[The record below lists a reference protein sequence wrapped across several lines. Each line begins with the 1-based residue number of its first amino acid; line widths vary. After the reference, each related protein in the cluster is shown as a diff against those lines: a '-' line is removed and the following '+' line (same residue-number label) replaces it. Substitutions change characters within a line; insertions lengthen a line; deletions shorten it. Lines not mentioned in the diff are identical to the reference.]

1 MARPVNG
8 VDELS
13 IVIEA
18 DASRATAELNR
29 LSQSITTLSNAL
41 RGANLQPFTA
51 SLKDLKNTASGL
63 NLTPINTQ
71 VNKIS
76 NTMNK
81 YAQNTVKMS
90 TANKTGAS
98 SFTLL
103 SRGFGSV
110 FSGLTSINNKVD
122 SFASKMR
129 KANKD
134 TKNFAQTVG
143 LLYARFFLLIR
154 GTKLLVNAVKSSMNY
169 IEVLNYFDA
178 SFGQVAERGVEK
190 WSQMGYDSAE
200 AYYNSF
206 SERAKKVTADMSGFF
221 PEENGALTKTGMA
234 SLGMNPQQLMQYQA
248 QFAQMS
254 SSMGTTSEQALL
266 LSEVLTK
273 LGADLASVKNM
284 EFQDVWKDMASGLV
298 GMSRTLDKYGANIR
312 NANMEMKLHELGINA
327 TVSKLSQADK
337 ALLRTIILLDSSKYA
352 WADLAETL
360 NTPANQFRMLANNI
374 KLLGQMIGNIFLPI
388 VAKVLP
394 YINAFVIALQRLFT
408 WLAKILGID
417 LSGLLGKNTGFDNS
431 GISDLL
437 DDAENV
443 GQALDDDADS
453 AKKLKRQLQGFDA
466 LNNLTTKEDTSKGAD
481 SALAS
486 GLLNDAFIDA
496 VNDYL
501 KAWQDAFDKIQNK
514 AEKIADKIEKFFKR
528 LTKPIF
534 EAWKKVGDKVVQQWK
549 NAGYN
554 LKLLF
559 RQIGKDFWRVWE
571 QPETQTIFENIFTV
585 FGNIGEVVQH
595 LANRFREAW
604 VANDNGFRILQ
615 AIRDII
621 LIISDKA
628 KEMSESFVEWS
639 KDLNLK
645 PLMAKMAEF
654 MESMKP
660 VIQSLMEVLKD
671 FLDDVLLPLA
681 KWTLEEGLPKLL
693 QVFIDFKNKVNW
705 EKLKKN
711 LKTLWEHLEPF
722 AEKVGEGFILFLERA
737 SKALAE
743 FVNSKKF
750 EDFLKKLE
758 DWMDNLTKED
768 IADFFETLA
777 KALVTLKVAL
787 MAWKVLSPI
796 IKIIVGIGY
805 ALVGLG
811 KGLGAIWK
819 VGKWFASGGLTKAF
833 ATFGMKVGKICGEAG
848 ASIGKLVGSIVSI
861 PSEISK
867 TMMSLGGSGAGGLAG
882 IWEFLNMDF
891 GALVSS
897 GSVATA
903 GMAIGTA
910 LIGGITSAI
919 VGFNFGKWIGQ
930 KFAEWF
936 NPEDVKYYTEFSWTG
951 ENGFFKA
958 LADEISIE
966 IDNMKTN
973 VSAGL
978 SFIQEKVNALPTS
991 SVAGFNGFKVNLED
1005 VGNAISTWYNDKVV
1019 PFFQESKWSALL
1031 ANVGLA
1037 FEGHKSAL
1045 DLILGD
1051 IENNSIKAFVDN
1063 VKKYFSKDY
1072 WTQTSTLA
1080 WLGTD
1085 LANLAVNIDTTV
1097 QNIKNTFISLKN
1109 TIVSIA
1115 RTIAS
1120 AIASI
1125 ASGGNRLT
1133 QYYHSPSFRT
1143 TPIRMHANGGFVEDG
1158 LFMANHNE
1166 LIGQFSNG
1174 KTAVANNE
1182 QIVSGIQNGVYGA
1195 MSESNALLMEQNALL
1210 QAILEKETG
1219 INANDIF
1226 RSVQRSASNYS
1237 KQYGRPA
1244 FN

>member
-8 VDELS
+8 TDELS

-18 DASRATAELNR
+18 DASKATAELNR
-29 LSQSITTLSNAL
+29 LSQSITNLSNAV
-41 RGANLQPFTA
+41 RGANLIPFTT
-51 SLKDLKNTASGL
+51 SIKDLKNTVTGL
-63 NLTPINTQ
+63 NLSPLNTQ
-71 VNKIS
+71 VSKIS
-76 NTMNK
+76 NTMNR
-81 YAQNTVKMS
+81 YAQNAQKMS
-90 TANKTGAS
+90 SANKLGAS
-98 SFTLL
+98 SFSMLG
-103 SRGFGSV
+103 RGFSNV
-110 FSGLTSINNKVD
+110 FSGLNSINNKVD
-122 SFASKMR
+122 TFASKMR
-129 KANKD
+129 KADKE
-134 TKNFAQTVG
+134 TRNFAQTIG

-154 GTKLLVNAVKSSMNY
+154 GVKGLMTAIKSSMDY
-169 IEVLNYFDA
+169 IEVLNYFDN
-178 SFGQVAERGVEK
+178 SFGTVAEHGVAK
-190 WSQMGYDSAE
+190 WSEMGYDSAQ
-200 AYYNSF
+200 AYYDSF
-206 SERAKKVTADMSGFF
+206 KDRAKKITADMSGFF
-221 PEENGALTKTGMA
+221 PEDNGQLTPTKA
-234 SLGMNPQQLMQYQA
+234 RSLGMNPQDLMKYQSLYVQVA
-248 QFAQMS
+248 D
-254 SSMGTTSEQALL
+254 SMGVTAEQSAM
-266 LSEVLTK
+266 LSEVLVK
-273 LGADLASVKNM
+273 IGSDLASIRNEDFDKTWQN
-284 EFQDVWKDMASGLV
+284 MASGLV
-298 GMSRTLDKYGANIR
+298 GMTKTMRQYGVNISV
-312 NANMEMKLHELGINA
+312 ANMNMKLQEMGIDA
-327 TVSKLSQADK
+327 TVNKLSEADK
-337 ALLRTIILLDSSKYA
+337 ALLRTIILLESSTGA
-352 WADLAETL
+352 WGDLAETL
-360 NTPANQFRMLANNI
+360 NTPANQLRMLTNNI
-374 KLLGQMIGNIFLPI
+374 KLLGQMIGNLFIPVI
-388 VAKVLP
+388 AKVLP
-394 YINAFVIALQRLFT
+394 YLNALVIALQRLFT
-408 WLAKILGID
+408 WLAKILHIDFSESLGKSKNLGGDELGDLLGDAED
-417 LSGLLGKNTGFDNS
+417 LSDALE
-431 GISDLL
+431 
-437 DDAENV
+437 DDAK
-443 GQALDDDADS
+443 AT
-453 AKKLKRQLQGFDA
+453 KKLKRQLQGFDA
-466 LNNLTTKEDTSKGAD
+466 LNNLTSKDD
-481 SALAS
+481 SSSGKGKLGK
-486 GLLNDAFIDA
+486 GLLDDAFLKA
-496 VNDYL
+496 YSDYL
-501 KAWQDAFDKIQNK
+501 KAWEDAFNKIENK
-514 AEKIADKIEKFFKR
+514 AQNIADKIEKFFKR

-559 RQIGKDFWRVWE
+559 KQIGKDFWRVWE
-571 QPETQTIFENIFTV
+571 QPATQTIFENIFTV

-604 VANDNGFRILQ
+604 VANDNGFKILQ

-645 PLMAKMAEF
+645 PLMSKMAEF
-654 MESMKP
+654 MENMKP

-671 FLDDVLLPLA
+671 FLNDVLLPLA
-681 KWTLEEGLPKLL
+681 KWTLEKGLPKLL

-737 SKALAE
+737 SQALAD

-787 MAWKVLSPI
+787 MAWKVLAPI

-833 ATFGMKVGKICGEAG
+833 ATFGMKVGKICGTAG

-882 IWEFLNMDF
+882 IWEFLSMDF

-1195 MSESNALLMEQNALL
+1195 MSESNALLMQQNELL

>member
-8 VDELS
+8 IDELS

-18 DASRATAELNR
+18 DASKATAELNR
-29 LSQSITTLSNAL
+29 LSQSITNLSNAV
-41 RGANLQPFTA
+41 RGANLIPFTT
-51 SLKDLKNTASGL
+51 SIKDLKNTVTGL
-63 NLTPINTQ
+63 NLSPLNTQ
-71 VNKIS
+71 VSKIS
-76 NTMNK
+76 NTMNR
-81 YAQNTVKMS
+81 YAQNAQKMS
-90 TANKTGAS
+90 SANRLGAS
-98 SFTLL
+98 SFSMLG
-103 SRGFGSV
+103 RGFSNV
-110 FSGLTSINNKVD
+110 FSGLNSINNKVD
-122 SFASKMR
+122 TFASKMR
-129 KANKD
+129 KADKE
-134 TKNFAQTVG
+134 TRNFAQTIG

-154 GTKLLVNAVKSSMNY
+154 GIKGLMTAIKSSMDY
-169 IEVLNYFDA
+169 IEVLNYFDN
-178 SFGQVAERGVEK
+178 SFGTVAEHGVAK
-190 WSQMGYDSAE
+190 WSEMGYDSAQ
-200 AYYNSF
+200 AYYDSF
-206 SERAKKVTADMSGFF
+206 KDRAKKITADMSGFF
-221 PEENGALTKTGMA
+221 PEDNGQLTPTKTRN
-234 SLGMNPQQLMQYQA
+234 LGMNPQDLMKYQSLYVQVA
-248 QFAQMS
+248 D
-254 SSMGTTSEQALL
+254 SMGVTAEQSAMLSNAL
-266 LSEVLTK
+266 VK
-273 LGADLASVKNM
+273 IGADLASIRNEDFDKTWQN
-284 EFQDVWKDMASGLV
+284 MASGLV
-298 GMSRTLDKYGANIR
+298 GMTKTMRQYGVNISV
-312 NANMEMKLHELGINA
+312 ANMNMKLQEMGIDA
-327 TVSKLSQADK
+327 TVNKLSEADK
-337 ALLRTIILLDSSKYA
+337 ALLRTIILLESSTGA
-352 WADLAETL
+352 WGDLAETL
-360 NTPANQFRMLANNI
+360 NTPANQLRMLTNNI
-374 KLLGQMIGNIFLPI
+374 KLLGQMIGNIFIPVI
-388 VAKVLP
+388 AKVLP
-394 YINAFVIALQRLFT
+394 YLNAFVIALQRLFT
-408 WLAKILGID
+408 WLAKILHIDFSESLGKSKNLGGDELGDLLGDAED
-417 LSGLLGKNTGFDNS
+417 LSDALE
-431 GISDLL
+431 
-437 DDAENV
+437 DDAK
-443 GQALDDDADS
+443 AT
-453 AKKLKRQLQGFDA
+453 KKLKRQLQGFDA
-466 LNNLTTKEDTSKGAD
+466 LNNLTSKDD
-481 SALAS
+481 SSSGKGKLGK
-486 GLLNDAFIDA
+486 GLLDDAFLKA
-496 VNDYL
+496 YSDYL
-501 KAWQDAFDKIQNK
+501 KAWEDAFNKIENK
-514 AEKIADKIEKFFKR
+514 AQNIADKIEKFFKR

-571 QPETQTIFENIFTV
+571 QPATQTIFENIFTV

-604 VANDNGFRILQ
+604 VANDNGFKILQ

-645 PLMAKMAEF
+645 PLMSKMAEF
-654 MESMKP
+654 MENMKP

-671 FLDDVLLPLA
+671 FLNDVLLPLA
-681 KWTLEEGLPKLL
+681 KWTLEKGLPKLL

-705 EKLKKN
+705 EKLKSN
-711 LKTLWEHLEPF
+711 LKTLWKHLEPF

-737 SKALAE
+737 SKALAD
-743 FVNSKKF
+743 FLNSKKF

-758 DWMDNLTKED
+758 DWMDNVSKED
-768 IADFFETLA
+768 IADFFENLA
-777 KALVTLKVAL
+777 KALIGLKIAL
-787 MAWKVLSPI
+787 KAWAVLSPV
-796 IKIIVGIGY
+796 IKVIAGIGI
-805 ALVGLG
+805 ALFGLG

-819 VGKWFASGGLTKAF
+819 FGKWFASGGLTKAF
-833 ATFGMKVGKICGEAG
+833 ATFGLTVGKVAG
-848 ASIGKLVGSIVSI
+848 SLGATIGKIIGSLS
-861 PSEISK
+861 SLGTGIS
-867 TMMSLGGSGAGGLAG
+867 TALSSLGGLSGMFHMDLATIFGAGTATEIGLTIGAGLIAG
-882 IWEFLNMDF
+882 ITT
-891 GALVSS
+891 A
-897 GSVATA
+897 VA
-903 GMAIGTA
+903 
-910 LIGGITSAI
+910 
-919 VGFNFGKWIGQ
+919 GFNFGKWLGEHIFKDDASWYQ
-930 KFAEWF
+930 NFSWF
-936 NPEDVKYYTEFSWTG
+936 GEGGFFDSLKYYAEEMIPQEFATFA
-951 ENGFFKA
+951 N
-958 LADEISIE
+958 
-966 IDNMKTN
+966 N
-973 VSAGL
+973 VEVGMGVL
-978 SFIQEKVNALPTS
+978 KEKFNQLPTA
-991 SVAGFNGFKVNLED
+991 SVAGFNGFKISLDDIGLAV
-1005 VGNAISTWYNDKVV
+1005 STWYNDKVV

>member
-8 VDELS
+8 IDELS

-18 DASRATAELNR
+18 DASKATAELNR
-29 LSQSITTLSNAL
+29 LSQSITNLSNAV
-41 RGANLQPFTA
+41 RGANLIPFTT
-51 SLKDLKNTASGL
+51 SIKDLKNTVTGL
-63 NLTPINTQ
+63 NLSPLNTQ
-71 VNKIS
+71 VSKIS
-76 NTMNK
+76 NTMNR
-81 YAQNTVKMS
+81 YAQNAQKMS
-90 TANKTGAS
+90 SANRLGAS
-98 SFTLL
+98 SFSMLG
-103 SRGFGSV
+103 RGFSNV
-110 FSGLTSINNKVD
+110 FSGLNSINNKVD
-122 SFASKMR
+122 TFASKMR
-129 KANKD
+129 KADKE
-134 TKNFAQTVG
+134 TRNFAQTIG

-154 GTKLLVNAVKSSMNY
+154 GIKGLMTAIKSSMDY
-169 IEVLNYFDA
+169 IEVLNYFDN
-178 SFGQVAERGVEK
+178 SFGTVAEHGVAK
-190 WSQMGYDSAE
+190 WSEMGYDSAQ
-200 AYYNSF
+200 AYYDSF
-206 SERAKKVTADMSGFF
+206 KDRAKKITADMSGFF
-221 PEENGALTKTGMA
+221 PEDNGQLTPTKTRN
-234 SLGMNPQQLMQYQA
+234 LGMNPQDLMKYQSLYVQVA
-248 QFAQMS
+248 D
-254 SSMGTTSEQALL
+254 SMGVTAEQSAMLSNAL
-266 LSEVLTK
+266 VK
-273 LGADLASVKNM
+273 IGADLASIRNEDFDKTWQN
-284 EFQDVWKDMASGLV
+284 MASGLV
-298 GMSRTLDKYGANIR
+298 GMTKTMRQYGVNISV
-312 NANMEMKLHELGINA
+312 ANMNMKLQEMGIDA
-327 TVSKLSQADK
+327 TVNKLSEADK
-337 ALLRTIILLDSSKYA
+337 ALLRTIILLESSTGA
-352 WADLAETL
+352 WGDLAETL
-360 NTPANQFRMLANNI
+360 NTPANQLRMLTNNI
-374 KLLGQMIGNIFLPI
+374 KLLGQMIGNIFIPVI
-388 VAKVLP
+388 AKVLP
-394 YINAFVIALQRLFT
+394 YLNAFVIALQRLFT
-408 WLAKILGID
+408 WLAKILHIDFSESLGKSKNLGGDELGDLLGDAED
-417 LSGLLGKNTGFDNS
+417 LSDALE
-431 GISDLL
+431 
-437 DDAENV
+437 DDAK
-443 GQALDDDADS
+443 AT
-453 AKKLKRQLQGFDA
+453 KKLKRQLQGFDA
-466 LNNLTTKEDTSKGAD
+466 LNNLTSKDD
-481 SALAS
+481 SDSGKGKLGK
-486 GLLNDAFIDA
+486 GLLDDAFLKA
-496 VNDYL
+496 YSDYL
-501 KAWQDAFDKIQNK
+501 KAWEDAFNKIENK
-514 AEKIADKIEKFFKR
+514 AQNIADKIEKFFKR

-654 MESMKP
+654 MENMKP

-671 FLDDVLLPLA
+671 FLNDVLLPLA
-681 KWTLEEGLPKLL
+681 KWTLEKGLPKLL

-737 SKALAE
+737 SQALAE

-758 DWMDNLTKED
+758 DWMDNLTAED
-768 IADFFETLA
+768 IANFFENLA

-787 MAWKVLSPI
+787 MAWKVLAPI
-796 IKIIVGIGY
+796 VKIIVGIGY

-819 VGKWFASGGLTKAF
+819 VGKWFASGGLYRAF
-833 ATFGMKVGKICGEAG
+833 ENFGMKVGKICSTAG

-882 IWEFLNMDF
+882 IWEFLSMDF

-936 NPEDVKYYTEFSWTG
+936 NPDDVKYYTEFSWTG

-1037 FEGHKSAL
+1037 FESHKSAL

-1085 LANLAVNIDTTV
+1085 LANLAVNIDATV
-1097 QNIKNTFISLKN
+1097 QNIKNTFINLKN

-1125 ASGGNRLT
+1125 ASGGNKLT

-1226 RSVQRSASNYS
+1226 RSVQKSASNYS
-1237 KQYGRPA
+1237 KQYGKPA

>member
-8 VDELS
+8 IDELS

-18 DASRATAELNR
+18 DASKATAELNR
-29 LSQSITTLSNAL
+29 LSQSITNLSNAV
-41 RGANLQPFTA
+41 RGANLIPFTT
-51 SLKDLKNTASGL
+51 SIKDLKNTVTGL
-63 NLTPINTQ
+63 NLSPLNTQ
-71 VNKIS
+71 VSKIS
-76 NTMNK
+76 NTMNR
-81 YAQNTVKMS
+81 YAQNAQKMS
-90 TANKTGAS
+90 SANRLGAS
-98 SFTLL
+98 SFSML
-103 SRGFGSV
+103 SRGFGNV
-110 FSGLTSINNKVD
+110 FSGLNSINNKVD
-122 SFASKMR
+122 TFASKIR
-129 KANKD
+129 KADKE
-134 TKNFAQTVG
+134 TRNFAQTIG

-154 GTKLLVNAVKSSMNY
+154 GVKGLMTAIKSSMDY
-169 IEVLNYFDA
+169 IEVLNYFDN
-178 SFGQVAERGVEK
+178 SFGTVAEHGVAK
-190 WSQMGYDSAE
+190 WSEMGYDSAQ
-200 AYYNSF
+200 AYYDSF
-206 SERAKKVTADMSGFF
+206 KDRAKKITADMSGFF
-221 PEENGALTKTGMA
+221 PEDNGQLTPTKTR
-234 SLGMNPQQLMQYQA
+234 SLGMNPQDLMKYQSLYVQVA
-248 QFAQMS
+248 D
-254 SSMGTTSEQALL
+254 SMGVTAEQSAMLSNAL
-266 LSEVLTK
+266 VK
-273 LGADLASVKNM
+273 IGADLASIRNEDFDKTWQN
-284 EFQDVWKDMASGLV
+284 MASGLV
-298 GMSRTLDKYGANIR
+298 GMTKTMRQYGVNISV
-312 NANMEMKLHELGINA
+312 ANMNMKLQEMGIDA
-327 TVSKLSQADK
+327 TVNKLSEADK
-337 ALLRTIILLDSSKYA
+337 ALLRTIILLESSTGA
-352 WADLAETL
+352 WGDLAETL
-360 NTPANQFRMLANNI
+360 NTPANQLRMLTNNI
-374 KLLGQMIGNIFLPI
+374 KLLGQMIGNLFIPVI
-388 VAKVLP
+388 AKVLP
-394 YINAFVIALQRLFT
+394 YLNALVIALQRLFT
-408 WLAKILGID
+408 WLAKILHIDFSESLGKSKNLGGDELGDLLGDAED
-417 LSGLLGKNTGFDNS
+417 LSDALE
-431 GISDLL
+431 
-437 DDAENV
+437 DDAK
-443 GQALDDDADS
+443 AT
-453 AKKLKRQLQGFDA
+453 KKLKRQLQGFDA
-466 LNNLTTKEDTSKGAD
+466 LNNLTSKDD
-481 SALAS
+481 SDSGKGKLGK
-486 GLLNDAFIDA
+486 GLLDDAFLKA
-496 VNDYL
+496 YSDYL
-501 KAWQDAFDKIQNK
+501 KAWEDAFNKIENK
-514 AEKIADKIEKFFKR
+514 AQNIADKIEKFFKR

-559 RQIGKDFWRVWE
+559 KQIGKDFWRVWE
-571 QPETQTIFENIFTV
+571 QPATQTIFENIFTV

-604 VANDNGFRILQ
+604 VANDNGFKILQ

-645 PLMAKMAEF
+645 PLMSKMAEF
-654 MESMKP
+654 MENMKP

-671 FLDDVLLPLA
+671 FLNDVLLPLA
-681 KWTLEEGLPKLL
+681 KWTLEKGLPKLL

-705 EKLKKN
+705 EKLKSN

-737 SKALAE
+737 SKALAD
-743 FVNSKKF
+743 FLNSKKF

-758 DWMDNLTKED
+758 DWMDKVSKED
-768 IADFFETLA
+768 IADFFENLA
-777 KALVTLKVAL
+777 KALIGLKIAL
-787 MAWKVLSPI
+787 KAWAVLAPVIKVI
-796 IKIIVGIGY
+796 AGIGI
-805 ALVGLG
+805 ALFGLG

-819 VGKWFASGGLTKAF
+819 FGKWFASGGLTKAF
-833 ATFGMKVGKICGEAG
+833 ATFGLTVGKVAG
-848 ASIGKLVGSIVSI
+848 SLGATIGKIIGSLS
-861 PSEISK
+861 SLGTGIS
-867 TMMSLGGSGAGGLAG
+867 TALSSLGGLSGMFHMDLATIFGAGTATEIGLTIGAGLIAG
-882 IWEFLNMDF
+882 ITT
-891 GALVSS
+891 A
-897 GSVATA
+897 VA
-903 GMAIGTA
+903 
-910 LIGGITSAI
+910 
-919 VGFNFGKWIGQ
+919 GFNFGKWLGEHIFKDDASWYQ
-930 KFAEWF
+930 NFSWF
-936 NPEDVKYYTEFSWTG
+936 GEGGFFDSLKYYAEEMIPQEFATFA
-951 ENGFFKA
+951 N
-958 LADEISIE
+958 
-966 IDNMKTN
+966 N
-973 VSAGL
+973 VEVGMGVL
-978 SFIQEKVNALPTS
+978 KEKFNQLPTA

-1143 TPIRMHANGGFVEDG
+1143 SPIRMHANGGFVEDG